1 MAQVKF
7 YTTTLAN
14 LTSSNLDDNALYFV
28 TDTHQIYKGN
38 QAYSGACVK
47 AVASFPA
54 SGEVNTLYIN
64 TENQQVKFYN
74 GSAYVDVVIP
84 ASSINDSDT
93 GFATAQQVYAY
104 VASQITGGTADISKD
119 VDELKKTVAGH
130 TTSIGENA
138 DAIAENKSAIDTL
151 NGGATTEGSVA
162 KAVAD
167 SASSTL
173 TEAESYTDTEVGK
186 VSKAVSALENGQV
199 ATNESNIAALTTRVE
214 TAEGDI
220 DTLEA
225 SVGQAQTD
233 ITSVTS
239 TANANKS
246 ALEVLNGTGE
256 GSVSST
262 AAAAAKS
269 AADSALTEAKS
280 YADTG
285 LDKKADKAT
294 TLAGYG
300 ITDAYTKGEADS
312 AIATAVA
319 NAGHLKREIVSSLQS
334 IDTANEHTIYMVA
347 KSDAVDG
354 QGYDEYMLVNGKFE
368 KIGDSAVSLTGYATE
383 DFVTGRISD
392 ASDELTTAIGTAK
405 SEAIDTAGTNA
416 DTKISTAI
424 GGLDYTDSAVTGKYV
439 SAVSETDGVI
449 AVTRANLPTY
459 TLTTG
464 STDGSVAFNG
474 TDVAVKG
481 LGSAAYTA
489 SSAYDAAGAADDALS
504 SAKSYADTVAST
516 AETNAN
522 AHSDTNLATAK
533 TYAETQANTALSSA
547 KSYTD
552 SALEWQTL

>member
-14 LTSSNLDDNALYFV
+14 LTSASNIDDSALYFV

-74 GSAYVDVVIP
+74 GSTYVDVVIP
-84 ASSINDSDT
+84 ASSISDSDT

-104 VASQITGGTADISKD
+104 VTGGTADISKN

-138 DAIAENKSAIDTL
+138 DAIAENTSAIDIL
-151 NGGATTEGSVA
+151 NGDATTEGSVA

-173 TEAESYTDTEVGK
+173 TEAKNYTDTEVGK
-186 VSKAVSALENGQV
+186 VSDAVSALENGQV
-199 ATNESNIAALTTRVE
+199 ATNKSDITGLTTRVE
-214 TAEGDI
+214 TAEGKI
-220 DTLEA
+220 TTLE
-225 SVGQAQTD
+225 SNVEQAQKD
-233 ITSVTS
+233 ITSVTN
-239 TANANKS
+239 TADANKA

-262 AAAAAKS
+262 ATAAAES
-269 AADSALTEAKS
+269 AAESALSEAKE

-285 LDKKADKAT
+285 LSKKADKAT

-319 NAGHLKREIVSSLQS
+319 NADHLKREIVDALPAVA
-334 IDTANEHTIYMVA
+334 DADVHTIYMVK
-347 KSDAVDG
+347 KSDAADG
-354 QGYDEYMLVNGKFE
+354 QAYDEYMLVNGKFE
-368 KIGDSAVSLTGYATE
+368 KIGDSAVNLTGYATE
-383 DFVTGRISD
+383 NFVTGKVSD
-392 ASDELTTAIGTAK
+392 AKSELTTAIGTAK
-405 SEAIDTAGTNA
+405 AEAIDTADTNA

-424 GGLDYTDSAVTGKYV
+424 GGLDYSDSAVTGQYV
-439 SAVSETDGVI
+439 SAVTETDGVI
-449 AVTRANLPTY
+449 AVTRAALPTY

-464 STDGSVAFNG
+464 SADGTVAFNG
-474 TDVAVKG
+474 TDVSVKG

-489 SSAYDAAGAADDALS
+489 SSAYDAAGAANTAES
-504 SAKSYADTVAST
+504 NAKSYADTVAGT

-547 KSYTD
+547 KNYTD